1 MTEIV
6 FPIFFIF
13 FLIAFGTTIFTII
26 ASMRRA
32 KVNSKLPRITA
43 LAEVVA
49 HRKMQ
54 NTRGPIYYY
63 ITFRFESGDEYEYS
77 VTSDA
82 YSYFVIGDKGKLTT
96 RGSEYISFEI

>member
-1 MTEIV
+1 MNQIV
-6 FPIFFIF
+6 IPIFFIF
-13 FLIAFGTTIFTII
+13 FLVAFGITVFAII
-26 ASMRRA
+26 ASMKRA
-32 KVNSKLPRITA
+32 KLNSRLPRITA

-54 NTRGPIYYY
+54 NPKGPVYYY
-63 ITFRFESGDEYEYS
+63 LTFRFESGDEYEYS

-82 YSYFVIGDKGKLTT
+82 YSYFVVGDKGKLTT